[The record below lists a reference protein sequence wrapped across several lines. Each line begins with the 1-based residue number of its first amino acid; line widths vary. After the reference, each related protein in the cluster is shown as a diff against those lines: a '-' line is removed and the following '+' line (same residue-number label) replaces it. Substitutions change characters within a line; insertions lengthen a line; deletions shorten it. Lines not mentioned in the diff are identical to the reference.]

1 MNLSLKNLVIL
12 ALISLSQVSHAAT
25 LVNDFSGSITGYAFT
40 ENPSSDTN
48 YYTSTATHVPTA
60 SGLPGQVDQGYYT
73 VNFADAQPINIGQ
86 YGRVTAF
93 LGNFGTYDPDL
104 ERYVGGNLFGLE
116 SITGFSFHS
125 AAKPSTTR
133 NSSIYTYS
141 RTKIGSTSF
150 PSTSAFCLP
159 RCLWMFLWI
168 LLVHFQLAWEQWRS
182 L

>member
-73 VNFADAQPINIGQ
+73 VNFADAQAINVGQ
-86 YGRVTAF
+86 HGRVTAF
-93 LGNFGTYDPDL
+93 LGNFGSYDPDL
-104 ERYVGGNLFGLE
+104 GRYVGGNLFGLE
-116 SITGFSFHS
+116 NITGF
-125 AAKPSTTR
+125 
-133 NSSIYTYS
+133 
-141 RTKIGSTSF
+141 
-150 PSTSAFCLP
+150 
-159 RCLWMFLWI
+159 FL
-168 LLVHFQLAWEQWRS
+168 S
-182 L
+182 LREGYP